1 MQTRN
6 KPLDILRAF
15 AILLVLGR
23 HLDPY
28 QGKHLLFKKILN
40 LWQEGGWIGV
50 DLFFV
55 LSGFLISGLLFKEFP
70 LLKLRNQFYPSE

>member
-1 MQTRN
+1 MQARN
-6 KPLDILRAF
+6 RSLDILRAF

-28 QGKHLLFKKILN
+28 TGTNLLLKRIVDAWML
-40 LWQEGGWIGV
+40 GGWIGV

-55 LSGFLISGLLFKEFP
+55 LSGFLISGLLF
-70 LLKLRNQFYPSE
+70 SEDMKTGDISFKRFFI